1 MSHYRNLGGG
11 RRDKNEP
18 EIMARFQTHGWHPE
32 QVSGNRQWD
41 LNVYPAKP
49 TMTGTNNPCFTLVC
63 HVDVKGPKGKVE
75 EAQREKWKA
84 LAEKGIPVYVV
95 RTEADVDALVRGDL
109 HPWAP
114 WEDEVRGMGR
124 EAKTGSIR
132 APRPHGNVKRERKPA
147 CDCGYI
153 VGRLKTNGGHS
164 VACATRYAVRVTSSG
179 YDPANPPRGDVDV
192 RTQLPGKVRK
202 EWRPPQSVPVDASKV
217 AAETFAPL
225 PLDLCDWGGCLARRA
240 FGGRW
245 CREHAP

>member
-11 RRDKNEP
+11 RRDTNEP

-41 LNVYPAKP
+41 LNVYPSKP

-75 EAQREKWKA
+75 DAQRQKWTA

-95 RTEADVDALVRGDL
+95 RTERDVDALVRGDL
-109 HPWAP
+109 QPWHVLQETLHAL
-114 WEDEVRGMGR
+114 
-124 EAKTGSIR
+124 A
-132 APRPHGNVKRERKPA
+132 
-147 CDCGYI
+147 
-153 VGRLKTNGGHS
+153 L
-164 VACATRYAVRVTSSG
+164 
-179 YDPANPPRGDVDV
+179 PPRSTPVDV
-192 RTQLPGKVRK
+192 RTRLPGKVRK
-202 EWRPPQSVPVDASKV
+202 EWRPLQSVPVAAAKE
-217 AAETFAPL
+217 AETFAPL

-245 CREHAP
+245 CPEHRP